1 MQTTQ
6 PQSFSPCNFYEEDY
20 FCTCW
25 KGKKYI
31 YPVWFGSIK
40 NASNLFYKLLYA
52 HKKAQLWQFPR
63 DGRAP
68 ILLGGKPW

>member
-6 PQSFSPCNFYEEDY
+6 PQSFSPCDFYEGNY

-25 KGKKYI
+25 KTPSDIHSVFSGDCKK
-31 YPVWFGSIK
+31 
-40 NASNLFYKLLYA
+40 ASRLFYKLLYA
-52 HKKAQLWQFPR
+52 HKKAQLWHFPR

-68 ILLGGKPW
+68 ILLGGEPW